1 MARHLAGEFVPEL
14 IHNRSGVGS
23 MIQTADLNKDGAV
36 DIMAA
41 TSRGGHI
48 FWNRRAAVG
57 DVRLRYRRRRSEDP
71 DAGLTA
77 SLKTPTPQ
85 SQGALEGPDLGARSS
100 DRAEFFPAAPS

>member
-1 MARHLAGEFVPEL
+1 MAKAPGGAEFVPEL

-48 FWNRRAAVG
+48 FWNTARGGGRRTSPRCR
-57 DVRLRYRRRRSEDP
+57 RLRSEDP
-71 DAGLTA
+71 DAAIEDIQDRDPRGAGLQTA
-77 SLKTPTPQ
+77 PN
-85 SQGALEGPDLGARSS
+85 
-100 DRAEFFPAAPS
+100 FPGCAIVELP